1 MIERKTGMSIDAPQL
16 TMRSAVE
23 LLGIDA
29 DTRRSSVNIMCPI
42 CGKPHEK
49 KLNIN
54 FDKSDGGVFRCAK
67 CGVAGKP
74 LHFWALFRGL
84 DSYDI
89 TSVAKDYYAYIK
101 GNTEKREVAA
111 RKREPVIRKDVDI
124 APIEIRDM
132 TYRKLLS
139 LLPLRDS
146 HRQNLIDRGFSDEAI
161 EKGLYKSYPQ
171 TGLERLCKKLL
182 SEGFVLEGVPGFY
195 LKDSGEWSMI
205 RMGDGFIIPQKN
217 SRGQIQGCQL
227 RLMNSSVRYL
237 TLSTGD
243 NYKCGSKG
251 RAYCHFSRGSIES
264 SKIILTEGP
273 LKADAITE
281 LCGYSVIAIQG
292 VNAVGQLPN
301 AIAFAKESGVRE
313 VLIAFDMDIR
323 TNEQVNRALLK
334 MKALLNS
341 YDMPF
346 RTLYWG
352 EEHKGLDDWLLH
364 SAKNR

>member
-29 DTRRSSVNIMCPI
+29 DTRRSSVNIVCPI

-74 LHFWALFRGL
+74 LHFWALYRGL

-89 TSVAKDYYAYIK
+89 TSVAKDYYAYIR

-111 RKREPVIRKDVDI
+111 KKREPAVRRDVDI

-139 LLPLRDS
+139 LLPLRDN
-146 HRQNLIDRGFSDEAI
+146 HKENLINRGFSESAI

-171 TGLERLCKKLL
+171 TGIERLCKKLL
-182 SEGFVLEGVPGFY
+182 SDGYVLEGVPGFY
-195 LKDSGEWSMI
+195 MKDDGSWSMI
-205 RMGDGFIIPQKN
+205 RMGDGFIIPQRN
-217 SRGQIQGCQL
+217 SKGLIQGCQI
-227 RLMNSSVRYL
+227 RLMNSSIRYL
-237 TLSTGD
+237 TLSTGE

-251 RAYCHFSRGSIES
+251 KAYCHLSVGPVRNN
-264 SKIILTEGP
+264 KLILTEGP

-281 LCGYSVIAIQG
+281 LCGYIVLAIQG
-292 VNAVGQLPN
+292 VNAVEQLPK
-301 AIAFAKESGVRE
+301 AIAYAKESGTKE
-313 VLIAFDMDIR
+313 ILIAFDMDIR
-323 TNEQVNRALLK
+323 TNEQVNRALIK
-334 MKALLNS
+334 MKELLNS
-341 YDMPF
+341 YDIPF
-346 RTLYWG
+346 RTLKWD
-352 EEHKGLDDWLLH
+352 EEYKGLDDWLLH